1 MSRVRHRGRFPGTLV
16 VSLGLYAVVL
26 LASPTLHHD
35 FACHLKSPGHCPAC
49 IANPPTSG
57 AESTGALGAALFV
70 DFGRAI
76 TLPAESFLPRPDA
89 LSLPGRSPPR

>member
-26 LASPTLHHD
+26 VVGPSLHHT
-35 FACHLKSPGHCPAC
+35 FECHLKSPGHCPAC
-49 IANPPTSG
+49 IASPAASG

-70 DFGRAI
+70 DFGRVI
-76 TLPAESFLPRPDA
+76 TLAAESFLPRPDA